1 MGRIQSDRSKKGKP
15 MRLIT
20 IFASL
25 SVISAQP
32 ALAASEH
39 FVAGRLEC
47 DLSRS
52 RGAVLGS
59 KQDVDCVFH
68 PSQAAAPV
76 RYTGSIDNF
85 GVDIGEVEKA
95 KLIWAVDAVSR
106 QASYDLEGTYR
117 GVEAAAALGVGG
129 GAVILTGGTHG
140 AFSLQPVAVDG
151 QVGLNISVGVT
162 QLRLKAL

>member
-1 MGRIQSDRSKKGKP
+1 

-20 IFASL
+20 IAVSL
-25 SVISAQP
+25 SAIVIQP
-32 ALAASEH
+32 VLAASEH

-52 RGAVLGS
+52 EGAILGS

-68 PSQAAAPV
+68 PSQSAPPV
-76 RYTGSIDNF
+76 RYSGSIDNF

-95 KLIWAVDAVSR
+95 TLIWAVDAVSR

-117 GVEAAAALGVGG
+117 GVEAAAAVGVGG

-140 AFSLQPVAVDG
+140 TFSLQPLAVSG
-151 QVGLNISVGVT
+151 KQGLEISLGVT

>member
-1 MGRIQSDRSKKGKP
+1 
-15 MRLIT
+15 MRLTSI
-20 IFASL
+20 IVSL
-25 SVISAQP
+25 SVISTQP

-52 RGAVLGS
+52 EGAILGS
-59 KQDVDCVFH
+59 KQDVACVFQ
-68 PSQAAAPV
+68 PSQASAPV

-95 KLIWAVDAVSR
+95 KLIWEVDAVSR

-117 GVEAAAALGVGG
+117 GIEAAAALGVGG

-140 AFSLQPVAVDG
+140 TFSLQPVAFDG
-151 QVGLNISVGVT
+151 QEGLDISVGVT